1 MEEPLYVLTDLGESL
16 SGLERQRGLGGHA
29 AGQTWWPLPGPPH
42 QDTWT
47 FIYEEQSLQWS
58 GLALCLTHGHTGAG
72 WLLLIALFLQVCLS
86 AHTRKKYQSP
96 ASW

>member
-16 SGLERQRGLGGHA
+16 SGLERQRGLADMEQERPGGPSLGLHIR
-29 AGQTWWPLPGPPH
+29 TPGH
-42 QDTWT
+42 
-47 FIYEEQSLQWS
+47 IYEEQLLQWS
-58 GLALCLTHGHTGAG
+58 GLALCLTHGHTGGG

-86 AHTRKKYQSP
+86 AHTGKKYQSP